1 MTHFGSDFEVSRE
14 PDQLDA
20 RSQSLSAVLG
30 FLSIPTNGSSSTSFN
45 NLPPD
50 DHVDQSLGQLLHL
63 PDVELLLRHQLVDH
77 LEGEPGKGPQ
87 AKLEVHHS
95 LAVVVKVRPG
105 ERMLEMHG
113 YEKETCL
120 VR

>member
-1 MTHFGSDFEVSRE
+1 MTILYGIDARAFEFWC
-14 PDQLDA
+14 QLDA

-45 NLPPD
+45 NLLPD

-87 AKLEVHHS
+87 AKSEVHHS
-95 LAVVVKVRPG
+95 FTVVVKVWPG
-105 ERMLEMHG
+105 ERMLKIMDI
-113 YEKETCL
+113 KRKL
-120 VR
+120 AL